1 MAYTNSSLVE
11 LTRLSPNHSGQRTH
25 AIDRITPHCV
35 VGQCSVETLGS
46 IFAPTSKQASCNYG
60 IGADGRVGM
69 YVEEKNRSWCSSS
82 NANDQRAV
90 TIECASDTT
99 EPYAFRDV
107 VYQKLITLCVDI
119 CRRNGKKK
127 LIWFGDKEKTLNY
140 SPKGDEMILT
150 VHRWFANKSCPGNW
164 MYARMGDLAAK
175 VTAQLGGST
184 EQKTETEIKSVGLQ
198 ATALKG
204 LSEADAVKK
213 VGALFTADQKKSGIL
228 ASVSLAQFILESG
241 YGSTELAQNANNCF
255 GMKKSL
261 SGNTWS
267 GSTWDGKSIYTKK
280 TQEDD
285 GTGRL
290 YTITADFRKY
300 PCVEDSIADHS
311 AYLLGAMNGNKLRYA
326 GLKGCTDYKKAVQI
340 IKDGG
345 YATSTTYVAKL
356 CNIIERWDLTQYDVK
371 TESIPA
377 TKPIAE
383 RTIHDI
389 TKENLSQVP
398 RSRGSNKIEFI
409 VVHYLGVPNADN
421 PNLYGGGY
429 GGHYNIKRDGT
440 IYKAADPKTA
450 VVWHCGGGLQGS
462 GGHSFYKICT
472 NFNSIGIECGV
483 CYTENVKEASGD
495 SDKWYFTTETQESL
509 VWLVSKLMDEY
520 GISADH
526 VIRHYDVT
534 GKICPNPYVKNNRLR
549 TSWTWDEFKSR
560 LVEYRKTGGYDS
572 DTPAEVKWYRVRK
585 NWSDA
590 ASQKGAFK
598 ILDNAKACAD
608 ENPGYSVFDS
618 DGVKVYASKA
628 EEEAPDVPFLVRV
641 SIPDLNIRKG
651 PGTNFSRTGSYTGK
665 GVFTHHCGHF
675 LRPGLDLRLG
685 QAQIRSGLDLA
696 RLYLSYLM
704 FLMPVGCPPGWSAG
718 SFFYGQKV
726 LPGIIK
732 IGSMQAWDGRGMD
745 KFPRKG
751 EREYASNKDHIACRD
766 QSACRSPAYG

>member
-11 LTRLSPNHSGQRTH
+11 FTRLSPNHSGQRIH

-99 EPYAFRDV
+99 EPYAFRNV

-150 VHRWFANKSCPGNW
+150 AHRWFANKSCPGNW

-175 VTAQLGGST
+175 VTAQLGGSI
-184 EQKTETEIKSVGLQ
+184 EQKTETEIKTVGLQ

-261 SGNTWS
+261 SGNTWG

-285 GTGRL
+285 GTGKL

-311 AYLLGAMNGNKLRYA
+311 AYLLGAMNGSKKRYA
-326 GLKGCTDYKKAVQI
+326 GLQDCTDYKKAVQI

-345 YATSTTYVAKL
+345 YATDTKYVSKI
-356 CNIIERWDLTQYDVK
+356 CSIIERWNLTQYDLKEAPDQKQEASV
-371 TESIPA
+371 IR
-377 TKPIAE
+377 IAD

-389 TKENLSQVP
+389 TKENLSEVP
-398 RSRGSNKIEFI
+398 RSRGSNQIEFI

-429 GGHYNIKRDGT
+429 GGHYNIKRDGSV
-440 IYKAADPKTA
+440 YKAADPKTA

-462 GGHSFYKICT
+462 GGHSFHGICT

-483 CYTENVKEASGD
+483 CYTDTSVKDASGD
-495 SDKWYFTTETQESL
+495 SDQWYFTTETQESL
-509 VWLVSKLMDEY
+509 VWLVSKLRDEY
-520 GISADH
+520 GISLDH

-534 GKICPNPYVKNNRLR
+534 GKICPNPYVKNNKLR
-549 TSWTWDEFKSR
+549 TSWTWEEFKSR
-560 LVEYRKTGGYDS
+560 LAEYRKSGGYTAE
-572 DTPAEVKWYRVRK
+572 DTSTTASVTADAWYRVRK
-585 NWSDA
+585 NWGDA
-590 ASQKGAFK
+590 ASQVGAFK
-598 ILDNAKACAD
+598 VLDNAKACAD
-608 ENPGYSVFDS
+608 EHPGYYVFDP
-618 DGVKVYASKA
+618 DGKKVYTPKASVV
-628 EEEAPDVPFLVRV
+628 VPFLVRV
-641 SIPDLNIRKG
+641 KIRDLNIRTG
-651 PGTNFSRTGSYTGK
+651 PGTDYAKTGQYTGI
-665 GVFTHHCGHF
+665 GVFTIVEVADGKGSDAGWGRLKSGAGWCS
-675 LRPGLDLRLG
+675 LD
-685 QAQIRSGLDLA
+685 
-696 RLYLSYLM
+696 
-704 FLMPVGCPPGWSAG
+704 FCE
-718 SFFYGQKV
+718 
-726 LPGIIK
+726 K
-732 IGSMQAWDGRGMD
+732 I
-745 KFPRKG
+745 
-751 EREYASNKDHIACRD
+751 
-766 QSACRSPAYG
+766 